1 MWICQK
7 RKCSKHVLI
16 DTWWNVNADKSPLA
30 MASVTVLIDTWWNVN
45 KFVYYKLCNTR
56 FVLIDTWWN
65 VNFYGRVDIIS
76 AYRF

>member
-1 MWICQK
+1 M
-7 RKCSKHVLI
+7 
-16 DTWWNVNADKSPLA
+16 NADKSPLA

>member
-1 MWICQK
+1 MVECEYDGNTMDEKKI
-7 RKCSKHVLI
+7 RVLI

-45 KFVYYKLCNTR
+45 
-56 FVLIDTWWN
+56 
-65 VNFYGRVDIIS
+65 FYGRVDIIS

>member
-1 MWICQK
+1 MDEKKI
-7 RKCSKHVLI
+7 RVLI

-45 KFVYYKLCNTR
+45 
-56 FVLIDTWWN
+56 
-65 VNFYGRVDIIS
+65 FYGRVDIIS